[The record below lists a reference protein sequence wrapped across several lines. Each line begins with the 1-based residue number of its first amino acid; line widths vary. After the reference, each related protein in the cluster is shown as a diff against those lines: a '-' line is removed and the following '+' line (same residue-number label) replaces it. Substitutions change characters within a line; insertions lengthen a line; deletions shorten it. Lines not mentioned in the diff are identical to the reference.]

1 MNPTRLSNIKNLP
14 LPRTITN
21 SVNLGLKICSWF
33 LLTHLAAA
41 AQSNHEPSQATAT
54 STSSRASNGE
64 LKLTNLTRKL
74 SRTENGYRPID
85 RSQFRPASAEEQSAI
100 ESYMLEIEVA
110 SQLAEQIGF
119 LGRGNYC
126 FASHEDDHDAI
137 SLRQFAVGWAIDNT
151 QDRER
156 ILLVSQEQ
164 LPAPVHQAFNSTGHS
179 SNSHLDQLRIE
190 RRYHETNGPMSY
202 PAGDTSRLKRLLE
215 NEGLCFPYRAA
226 ISHPLD
232 CWSGRSLERRL
243 SHLDIKQIA
252 GVQKVGSD
260 VIALF
265 KFRPSSHYVYYI
277 TILFS
282 NRHPTQTDFWRRILP
297 REKTPTASESSTEDQ
312 GLTQATHVATTLTS
326 WTENEPLHLPV
337 SIVSRTTHE
346 AQTIEFTSVYEWFV
360 NDAVSP
366 TAFIPDSVGVS
377 APFEMFEK
385 SESQKAR

>member
-1 MNPTRLSNIKNLP
+1 MNPTRLSDTKNLTT
-14 LPRTITN
+14 PRTITN
-21 SVNLGLKICSWF
+21 SVSLGLKICSWF
-33 LLTHLAAA
+33 LLTHLVAA
-41 AQSNHEPSQATAT
+41 AQSNHESSQTVEIGPT
-54 STSSRASNGE
+54 SRLSDKE
-64 LKLTNLTRKL
+64 HQLTNLRSKL
-74 SRTENGYRPID
+74 SSQENGYRTID
-85 RSQFRPASAEEQSAI
+85 RSQFRPASAEERSVI

-110 SQLAEQIGF
+110 CQLADQIGF

-126 FASHEDDHDAI
+126 FASREDDHDAL

-164 LPAPVHQAFNSTGHS
+164 LPDPIHQAFNSTGHS
-179 SNSHLDQLRIE
+179 NNSHLDQLRTD
-190 RRYHETNGPMSY
+190 RRHHESNGPISY
-202 PAGDTSRLKRLLE
+202 PVGDLSRLKRLLE
-215 NEGLCFPYRAA
+215 NEGLCFPSRAA

-243 SHLDIKQIA
+243 SHLDINRLA

-282 NRHPTQTDFWRRILP
+282 NGHPTQTDFWRWILP
-297 REKTPTASESSTEDQ
+297 QEKVPTASEPSADDP

-326 WTENEPLHLPV
+326 WTKNEPLHLPV

-360 NDAVSP
+360 NEAVSP
-366 TAFIPDSVGVS
+366 TAFAPDSVGVS
-377 APFEMFEK
+377 SPFEMFQK
-385 SESQKAR
+385 PESQEAR